1 VTIRRAFAFTI
12 LLYVAQVTQKQS
24 RDTAT
29 VPIVVGTIL
38 WALAGLVS
46 LFFFTSLSEAGAT
59 WWYAA
64 CCVGVLSG
72 LGGIFYLHR
81 RGMRPGVRY
90 E

>member
-1 VTIRRAFAFTI
+1 M
-12 LLYVAQVTQKQS
+12 TQKRS

-29 VPIVVGTIL
+29 VPIVVGTAL
-38 WALAGLVS
+38 WAFAGILS
-46 LFFFTSLSEAGAT
+46 LFFWESLNDAGAT

-64 CCVGVLSG
+64 CGVGVLSG